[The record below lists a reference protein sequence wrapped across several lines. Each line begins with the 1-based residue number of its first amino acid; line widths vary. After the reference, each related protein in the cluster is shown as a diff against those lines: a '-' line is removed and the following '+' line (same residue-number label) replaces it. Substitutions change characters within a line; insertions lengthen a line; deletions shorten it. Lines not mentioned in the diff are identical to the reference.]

1 MAKGKR
7 ITPYRQ
13 KARGGG
19 KEVKN
24 HCEIK
29 LAAIDS
35 ANARAK
41 LEVMTVEEMTRVQQ
55 VAAQNALNLFN
66 KLLEEL
72 MKRVPDMNDEVLS
85 NSLLSVW
92 EKVGGGKK

>member
-13 KARGGG
+13 KARGGE
-19 KEVKN
+19 KIEEKSLV
-24 HCEIK
+24 EQIK
-29 LAAIDS
+29 IDS
-35 ANARAK
+35 VQARAR
-41 LEVMTVEEMTRVQQ
+41 LEVMTAEEMTRVQQ
-55 VAAQNALNLFN
+55 AAAQNALTLFN

-72 MKRVPDMNDEVLS
+72 AKRVPSMTDEVLS

-92 EKVGGGKK
+92 ERVGGGKK